1 MPNSTPRRRLLGA
14 IAVATLCGAPLSVRA
29 SDEFP
34 NRPIRIVVPYA
45 AGGGTDTIAR
55 LVGSKLGEAWKA
67 TVVIENKP
75 GAGGTLGNDLVA
87 KAPADGYT
95 VLMGI
100 TALVQAPA
108 LFAKLPYDFSK
119 DLQPLTVIARSA
131 DLLLVPRDVP
141 ASTVAEFV
149 ALAKA
154 APDKYAL
161 GTYGN
166 GTSSHIHAAMLTSQ
180 AGLDL
185 AFVPYKGAAPLM
197 NDLLGGQVRAAF
209 VDSTTAQPHLAGG
222 KLKVLAVTGA
232 RPSPLAP
239 NAPTFASLGYRSFEP
254 YGWFAMFAPAGTPP
268 AVVKKLSDEII
279 RIVAQPAVRERL
291 QTLGLQAG
299 GDPPADFAREA
310 QADLGIWA
318 KVIKDAHIKLD

>member
-1 MPNSTPRRRLLGA
+1 MQHPITRRWLTALA
-14 IAVATLCGAPLSVRA
+14 LAAFAPA
-29 SDEFP
+29 SLAAEEFP
-34 NRPIRIVVPYA
+34 SKPIRIIVPYA
-45 AGGGTDTIAR
+45 PGGGTDTIAR
-55 LVGSKLGEAWKA
+55 LVGAKLGEATKA
-67 TVVIENKP
+67 TVVVENKP
-75 GAGGTLGNDLVA
+75 GAGGVIGNDFAA
-87 KAPADGYT
+87 KSPADGYT

-131 DLLLVPRDVP
+131 DLLLVPKDVP
-141 ASTVAEFV
+141 ANTVAEFV

-154 APDKYAL
+154 KPNDYAL

-166 GTSSHIHAAMLTSQ
+166 GTSSHIHAAMLTRQ

-209 VDSTTAQPHLAGG
+209 VDSTTAQPHLTSG

-239 NAPTFASLGYRSFEP
+239 NAPTLTSLGYKSFEP
-254 YGWFAMFAPAGTPP
+254 YGWFAVFTQAATPAPVA
-268 AVVKKLSDEII
+268 KRLSDEMI
-279 RIVAQPAVRERL
+279 RIVALPEVRERL
-291 QTLGLQAG
+291 LGLGLQPG
-299 GDPPADFAREA
+299 GDSAAAFAREA
-310 QADLGIWA
+310 QSDLGIWA
-318 KVIKDAHIKLD
+318 QVIKDASIKMD

>member
-1 MPNSTPRRRLLGA
+1 MMISSARRRLLGA
-14 IAVATLCGAPLSVRA
+14 AALASLFTLPAA
-29 SDEFP
+29 AAADDFP
-34 NRPIRIVVPYA
+34 SRPIKIVVPYA

-55 LVGSKLGEAWKA
+55 LIGGKLGEAWKA

-75 GAGGTLGNDLVA
+75 GAGGVIGNDMVA
-87 KAPADGYT
+87 KSPADGYT

-131 DLLLVPRDVP
+131 DLLLVPKEVP
-141 ASTVAEFV
+141 ANTVAEFV

-166 GTSSHIHAAMLTSQ
+166 GTSSHIHAAMLSSQ

-197 NDLLGGQVRAAF
+197 NDLLGGQVKVAF

-222 KLKVLAVTGA
+222 RLKVLAVTGA

-239 NAPTFASLGYRSFEP
+239 QAPTFTSLGYKSFEP
-254 YGWFAMFAPAGTPP
+254 YGWFAMFTQAATPP
-268 AVVKKLSDEII
+268 AIAKRLSDEII

-291 QTLGLQAG
+291 QTLGLQPG
-299 GDPPADFAREA
+299 GDAAADFGREA
-310 QADLGIWA
+310 QTDLGIWA
-318 KVIKDAHIKLD
+318 KVIKDANIKMD